1 MSLLTI
7 MGRNRFL
14 YTKNPTEQTDLH
26 VVIGNH
32 AVLGMKEIAAIFG
45 TTEEQAAEILA
56 RYTLERR
63 GAGTHV
69 ERTTE

>member
-1 MSLLTI
+1 MYTKTPAEQTGLRLTI
-7 MGRNRFL
+7 NGH
-14 YTKNPTEQTDLH
+14 TVAT
-26 VVIGNH
+26 
-32 AVLGMKEIAAIFG
+32 MKEIAAIFG

-63 GAGTHV
+63 GAGSHV